1 MAASVELQHR
11 DGIALVVLNRPQV
24 LNAVNAEMREAL
36 IATLRGLNHD
46 PQARAVVITG
56 AGDRAFC
63 SGQDLDEISQYG
75 VDDVDEWLTRQHA
88 MYAAVRDLDL
98 PCIAALNGTAAGAG
112 FQIGLCAD
120 LRVGFPE
127 MKLGQPEI
135 RAGIASIV
143 GSWLMTLHIGQSQNM
158 ALSIT
163 GELVSGQRGYELG
176 LLNRLVGRAEVVDRS
191 LALASELASLPQA
204 AMRMTKK
211 RFRAMTRAGFEA
223 ALEDAK
229 IAQRQTFAT
238 GEPQAAM
245 RKFLEARR
253 PQKT

>member
-1 MAASVELQHR
+1 MWVFLSSGNITAVSEPVVLYEKRGHV
-11 DGIALVVLNRPQV
+11 ALITLNRPEK
-24 LNAVNAEMREAL
+24 LNAYNAEVLKLESEIWADFRD
-36 IATLRGLNHD
+36 D
-46 PQARAVVITG
+46 PNLYVAILTG

-63 SGQDLDEISQYG
+63 SGQELDEISQYG

-98 PCIAALNGTAAGAG
+98 PCIAGFNGTAAGAG

-143 GSWLMTLHIGQSQNM
+143 GSWLMTLHIGLSQNM

-163 GELVSGQRGYELG
+163 GELVSGRRGYELG
-176 LLNRLVGRAEVVDRS
+176 LLNRLVGRAEVVDHS
-191 LALASELASLPQA
+191 LALASELAFSTRMISLPIE
-204 AMRMTKK
+204 
-211 RFRAMTRAGFEA
+211 G
-223 ALEDAK
+223 K
-229 IAQRQTFAT
+229 IAR
-238 GEPQAAM
+238 
-245 RKFLEARR
+245 
-253 PQKT
+253 